1 MFQWDI
7 ALCHLRAIAKAPKAP
22 KAHKLPMQ
30 QKAAKAAKAAKAV
43 GLFPSKSLKTFACLL
58 QAGKRTWAKV
68 SCPHRLALAGV
79 AVGTMQG
86 FCPHSCTA
94 SRRLVVS
101 LTVLYAKEC
110 DGEPNKRTASL
121 LHCFTVSI
129 FPFLVPMLT
138 QFTILSCNLLKILFY

>member
-7 ALCHLRAIAKAPKAP
+7 ALCRLRAIAKAPKAQ
-22 KAHKLPMQ
+22 KLPEI
-30 QKAAKAAKAAKAV
+30 ADSAKAAKAV
-43 GLFPSKSLKTFACLL
+43 GLFLSKSLKTLVCQNFSFRL
-58 QAGKRTWAKV
+58 TSVPEPKV
-68 SCPHRLALAGV
+68 SCPHRWALAGM

-110 DGEPNKRTASL
+110 DGAPNKRTASL

>member
-30 QKAAKAAKAAKAV
+30 QKAAKAAKAV

-79 AVGTMQG
+79 AVGTMHHARLLSAQLHSLVQACCQLVNLSFNARFAG
-86 FCPHSCTA
+86 SQTNSQHLLPH
-94 SRRLVVS
+94 L
-101 LTVLYAKEC
+101 
-110 DGEPNKRTASL
+110 
-121 LHCFTVSI
+121 
-129 FPFLVPMLT
+129 
-138 QFTILSCNLLKILFY
+138 